1 MSPFDVA
8 IQHLLQFHDASFVE
22 VAVAALLKEDID
34 VDIELGLEKKA
45 VVLTLEPRCGDEE
58 MANAVAKGC
67 TPPYKLSKEVGVV
80 VLETEA
86 QKRGLDHPF
95 FENPIDRHLRLS
107 RRLLGVSVIFEPS
120 SRTTTKRV
128 PRVQLGMWQMLQEK
142 EKKTTNPPMLY
153 WQIMM
158 TNSRIRSE
166 TMTKEEKKDD
176 KRLLEKQP
184 STTFVEGILFS
195 EVESSPRMVKVKFDI
210 GYDTKGKFWQKPD
223 LSPYLPSDAKIG
235 CLRTEGATVRKGDIL
250 TTGMIAIFFNE
261 RFLED
266 GSKHNNCIGRL
277 TNGKTARPWAGPFLA
292 FRRTHLDTYFK
303 PVMEEDLPVLVE
315 FFSSGRI

>member
-8 IQHLLQFHDASFVE
+8 IQHLLQFHDVSFVE

-120 SRTTTKRV
+120 SRTTTK
-128 PRVQLGMWQMLQEK
+128 
-142 EKKTTNPPMLY
+142 
-153 WQIMM
+153 
-158 TNSRIRSE
+158 
-166 TMTKEEKKDD
+166 
-176 KRLLEKQP
+176 
-184 STTFVEGILFS
+184 
-195 EVESSPRMVKVKFDI
+195 
-210 GYDTKGKFWQKPD
+210 
-223 LSPYLPSDAKIG
+223 
-235 CLRTEGATVRKGDIL
+235 
-250 TTGMIAIFFNE
+250 
-261 RFLED
+261 
-266 GSKHNNCIGRL
+266 IGR
-277 TNGKTARPWAGPFLA
+277 A
-292 FRRTHLDTYFK
+292 H
-303 PVMEEDLPVLVE
+303 V
-315 FFSSGRI
+315 